1 MKRFVVLFTLTL
13 VVVSG
18 CSSLTF
24 IPTPP
29 KATLATTDYVNTQIQ
44 SLADKTSQEVLNK
57 TQTIIDEAIA
67 AEREKVKEL
76 DATLASQQKD
86 VQTVLASINDVN
98 TTAAQIRDIV
108 GRLRKDLSDVKKEV
122 ADSLDSVWGGI
133 DKLNAADTRLQSNI
147 AQTET
152 SINNLE
158 QSNEQILK
166 TTDAMK
172 IRLDGMSKETIMEL
186 RQALDEFLKQPAAK

>member
-1 MKRFVVLFTLTL
+1 MKKFLIIVSIALIAL
-13 VVVSG
+13 SG

-29 KATLATTDYVNTQIQ
+29 KATLATTDYVNTQVQ
-44 SLADKTSQEVLNK
+44 SLAEKTSQEVLEK

-76 DATLASQQKD
+76 EATLASQQKD

-98 TTAAQIRDIV
+98 TTATQIREIV
-108 GRLRKDLSDVKKEV
+108 GRLRKDLGDVKKEV

-133 DKLNAADTRLQSNI
+133 GNLTEADTRLKSNI
-147 AQTET
+147 AQAET
-152 SINNLE
+152 NIDNLE
-158 QSNEQILK
+158 KANEQLLQS
-166 TTDAMK
+166 TSAMK
-172 IRLDGMSKETIMEL
+172 IRLDGMSKETMLEL
-186 RQALDEFLKQPAAK
+186 RQALDEYLKQPSEK

>member
-1 MKRFVVLFTLTL
+1 
-13 VVVSG
+13 
-18 CSSLTF
+18 
-24 IPTPP
+24 
-29 KATLATTDYVNTQIQ
+29 
-44 SLADKTSQEVLNK
+44 VLNK

-122 ADSLDSVWGGI
+122 ADSLDSVWGGM

-147 AQTET
+147 AQAET

>member
-1 MKRFVVLFTLTL
+1 MKKTFLILTITLAVL
-13 VVVSG
+13 SG

-29 KATLATTDYVNTQIQ
+29 KATIATTDYVNTQVQ
-44 SLADKTSQEVLNK
+44 SLSDKTAQEVLQK
-57 TQTIIDEAIA
+57 TQTVIDEAMA

-76 DATLASQQKD
+76 EATLASQQKD

-98 TTAAQIRDIV
+98 TTATQIREIV
-108 GRLRKDLSDVKKEV
+108 GRLRKDLSDIKKEL

-133 DKLNAADTRLQSNI
+133 NDLTAADARLKSNI
-147 AQTET
+147 AQAENN
-152 SINNLE
+152 INALE
-158 QSNEQILK
+158 QTNEQLLQ

-172 IRLDGMSKETIMEL
+172 IRLEGMPRETILEL
-186 RQALDEFLKQPAAK
+186 RQVLDEFLKQSSEK